1 MPKWPILFA
10 LVVTSVVTHADTL
23 PMPPILAEAPG
34 KVLPSAPAEWHD
46 YFVRAREAD
55 RIADPL
61 QRCLAYPDFP
71 GNHWPAGHAAAHC
84 RFYAGNNDVPVL
96 GLDAVAAYLG
106 RGDLKGL
113 HAVLDGYL
121 AKHYKAEYVDE
132 RLDTFFVQFDAQSRS
147 DELSQRWLQ
156 LAPDDAY
163 AMLARADYLLDKAWQ
178 VRGNKYAR
186 DTSNGQLENMQALLD
201 RAEPLFFA
209 AIAAN
214 RRLLP
219 AYVKLL
225 SLAMLE
231 GNDKLGDQVQA
242 SADDQDPADMALV
255 RQRLQMLEPRWGGS
269 YERMAQYILQL
280 TPQLGRRPVIA
291 IYFAQP
297 WRDKVDMLP
306 GDGTYGSDAYGSV
319 AAGLLDQA
327 VAAGSLNDALT
338 DAADVALNPKDGSP
352 DNWRGLALL
361 LQLSRFRFGKNDAWS
376 AEMIGRRLLREEP
389 EWALSYLVPASKAGD
404 HKPYMEYLLGA
415 AYYNAHQFEAADVHY
430 RNAIRDP
437 NQRQASLEELSDMW
451 LHAAGLPREQAAAKA
466 KPLVDELL
474 TYYPRDGRGW
484 VYRFE
489 CEAAQRQ
496 SIRVKDMKDFLAL
509 ADPADPVQ
517 RGTIKS
523 FDEALQQVE
532 SRSAAKH

>member
-1 MPKWPILFA
+1 MPKWSILFA
-10 LVVTSVVTHADTL
+10 LVVTSAATHADTL
-23 PMPPILAEAPG
+23 PLPPIPAEAPG
-34 KVLPSAPAEWHD
+34 KVLPSAPAEWRG
-46 YFVRAREAD
+46 YFARAREAD

-61 QRCLAYPDFP
+61 KRCLAYPDFP

-84 RFYAGNNDVPVL
+84 RYIAENEVPIL
-96 GLDAVAAYLG
+96 GLDAVAAYLD

-113 HAVLDGYL
+113 HATLDGYL
-121 AKHYKAEYVDE
+121 AKHYEPGHVDE
-132 RLDTFFVQFDAQSRS
+132 RLDTFFAQFNAQPSS

-156 LAPDDAY
+156 QAPDDAY

-178 VRGNKYAR
+178 VRGNKFVR
-186 DTSNGQLENMQALLD
+186 DTSNAQLENMQALLD

-255 RQRLQMLEPRWGGS
+255 RQRLQMLTPRWGGS
-269 YERMAQYILQL
+269 YERMAQYISQL

-297 WRDKVDMLP
+297 YRDKVDMLP
-306 GDGTYGSDAYGSV
+306 GDGSYGSDAYGSV

-327 VAAGSLNDALT
+327 VDAGSLKDALY
-338 DAADVALNPKDGSP
+338 DAADVALNRKDAPP

-361 LQLSRFRFGKNDAWS
+361 LQWSRFRFGKNDAWS
-376 AEMIGRRLLREEP
+376 AEMIGWRLLREEP

-404 HKPYMEYLLGA
+404 HKPRMEYLLGA

-430 RNAIRDP
+430 RNAIQDP
-437 NQRQASLEELSDMW
+437 DQRQGSLEELSDMW
-451 LHAAGLPREQAAAKA
+451 LHAAGLPRQQAAAKA
-466 KPLVDELL
+466 KPLVDKLL
-474 TYYPRDGRGW
+474 AYYPRDGRGW

-489 CEAAQRQ
+489 YEAALGQ
-496 SIRVKDMKDFLAL
+496 SLQMKDIKAFLAL
-509 ADPADPVQ
+509 ADRTDPVQ
-517 RGTIKS
+517 QRVANS
-523 FDEALQQVE
+523 FDEALKRIGN
-532 SRSAAKH
+532 RSAAKH